1 MTTAS
6 VDLDRKRRPMHLV
19 LASRRNLVVFAH
31 WLHAR
36 GERDMP
42 TRQEVD
48 PNAIKAEL
56 PYVYIAQVM
65 RDQDGTWF
73 KFRLMGNSIVQ
84 NFKVEGSERILLDLQ
99 IGGWEEEWRKNLICA
114 VKMCMAVVDEAT
126 IHSQSGVDLNIEHL
140 ALPLSDDGVT
150 VNRVLGA
157 IDFLNKSEQDLAV
170 VLPQLGSSKIDQID
184 LEKRIIISN
193 LRIQL

>member
-1 MTTAS
+1 
-6 VDLDRKRRPMHLV
+6 MHLV
-19 LASRRNLVVFAH
+19 LASRRNTAVFAH

-36 GERDMP
+36 GDKEMP
-42 TRQEVD
+42 TRQDVD
-48 PNAIKAEL
+48 PNAIKSEL

-65 RDQDGTWF
+65 HDDDGIWF
-73 KFRLMGNSIVQ
+73 KFRLMGNNLVQ

-99 IGGWEEEWRKNLICA
+99 IGGWEEEWRKNLLCA
-114 VKMCMAVVDEAT
+114 VKMRMAVVDEAMIRT
-126 IHSQSGVDLNIEHL
+126 EAGVDLNIEHL
-140 ALPLSDDGVT
+140 ALPLSDDGIK

-157 IDFLNKSEQDLAV
+157 IDFLTQSEHDLSV
-170 VLPQLGSSKIDQID
+170 VLPQLSWSTINQIE